1 MLFGLAMSQ
10 VIPGGLARA
19 RDGVVTVRCVSLHG
33 QPLAD
38 IQVEDLDIKLTG
50 KGWVKLWGLPLA
62 YPDIVTVYSGQ
73 VCAAQKWLAGRE
85 V

>member
-38 IQVEDLDIKLTG
+38 IRVEDLDIKLTG
-50 KGWVKLWGLPLA
+50 KG
-62 YPDIVTVYSGQ
+62 
-73 VCAAQKWLAGRE
+73 
-85 V
+85 